1 MMLLDDPIMAKS
13 KFRSCFERANV
24 DFLSSLEDLMMNE
37 AIRLSLLEAEE
48 DEKKRKEAEEAE
60 KKKATAGNA
69 SSGPIASTS
78 TTVTASSSSSSV
90 LAQTSG
96 TSPARSQNSSDREAA
111 LSSAVGTSILPA
123 VQDMRINDTAS
134 TSRRSS
140 QQFPST
146 SQPQPITTSSAPVAT
161 AIPSYLQT
169 GVGTSPPINS
179 TTLSTSPS
187 SPESR
192 GRARYTSDAQSYED
206 NSEPPMGT
214 SPSASVAP
222 STRPFLKH
230 SESVQSEPWTPAS
243 EASEDDYGYGA
254 YAQLEDDDE
263 PGEALDRR
271 RTSGSQQVTT

>member
-1 MMLLDDPIMAKS
+1 
-13 KFRSCFERANV
+13 
-24 DFLSSLEDLMMNE
+24 MNE

-48 DEKKRKEAEEAE
+48 DERKRKEAEEAE
-60 KKKATAGNA
+60 KKKAAA
-69 SSGPIASTS
+69 PSGPIASTS
-78 TTVTASSSSSSV
+78 TTVTASSSSSSG

-134 TSRRSS
+134 SSRGSS
-140 QQFPST
+140 QQFPSS
-146 SQPQPITTSSAPVAT
+146 SQPLPISTSSAQVAT

-169 GVGTSPPINS
+169 GVGTPPSVNS

-187 SPESR
+187 SPDSR

-254 YAQLEDDDE
+254 YAQLEDDE
-263 PGEALDRR
+263 ESGEALDRR
-271 RTSGSQQVTT
+271 GTSGSQQVTT